1 MFYNKQY
8 DKYISEGVAFTLGD
22 IQYPAN
28 FLNLSSAEE
37 KIEAGLV
44 EVTVVGSPSD
54 ERYYWVSQDLKDGV
68 LTYVNTPKDLAGLK
82 ESSVSQLNAT
92 AYSLLFPSDWMV
104 IRAAE
109 GTPMTPEW
117 ITYRSDVRTK
127 ANTARSEIN
136 MAFDVESLIAA
147 CQVDWPKDPNYVP
160 PTELPPKVVA

>member
-44 EVTVVGSPSD
+44 EVTVVGSPAD

-68 LTYVNTPKDLAGLK
+68 LTYVNTPKDLDGLK

-92 AYSLLFPSDWMV
+92 AYSLLLPSDWMV

-109 GTPMTPEW
+109 GTPMAEDW
-117 ITYRSDVRTK
+117 KQFRADVRTK
-127 ANTARSEIN
+127 ANTARDAID
-136 MAFDVESLIAA
+136 AAVDVEALIAA
-147 CQVDWPKDPNYVP
+147 CQVDWPYDPNYIP
-160 PTELPPKVVA
+160 PTQETVNAV